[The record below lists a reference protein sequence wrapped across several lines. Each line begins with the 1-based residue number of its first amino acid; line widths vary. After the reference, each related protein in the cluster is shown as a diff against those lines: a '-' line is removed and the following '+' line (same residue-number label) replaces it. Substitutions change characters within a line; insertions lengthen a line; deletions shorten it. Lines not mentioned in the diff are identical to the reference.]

1 MCSADTENYAKVA
14 DSHGCYAMH
23 HFILNLPK
31 VHFFL
36 AFQTKFLL
44 MKLPDLV
51 AGGSDP
57 AAATKI
63 SKNFISFLKY
73 FLNNFIMFLTLFQNF
88 LM

>member
-23 HFILNLPK
+23 HFILNLLI
-31 VHFFL
+31 VHLFL
-36 AFQTKFLL
+36 AIQTKFLL

-57 AAATKI
+57 AGATKI
-63 SKNFISFLKY
+63 SKFFISF
-73 FLNNFIMFLTLFQNF
+73 
-88 LM
+88 